1 MSRTYNAIF
10 NFGEKIKYLRNKAEM
25 SQKSLSAKAGISQQH
40 LAKIEAGANISEKTL
55 LKIANA
61 LGFDDIEGA
70 FELSK
75 NKTEWVQL
83 GVLNVSKKLFSS
95 KEAVLKFNLKENRKK
110 IYVEPEILEKY
121 KGKPLYAYEMPD
133 ESLDEIIG
141 VKDVVLILFDDK
153 IKPSPKND
161 EQILAVEFAGGIKAL
176 KLFNYPAEFQDCSR
190 DEFVD
195 TQETYNIKDIKR
207 IIGVAAMLISYKPL
221 LPHVSYTRT
230 IIASME

>member
-1 MSRTYNAIF
+1 MYNQF
-10 NFGEKIKYLRNKAEM
+10 YENIKKFRIKQGLTQQELANK
-25 SQKSLSAKAGISQQH
+25 SGIQQSH
-40 LAKIEAGANISEKTL
+40 LAKIESNGGNVSYATL
-55 LKIANA
+55 ERIANA
-61 LGFDDIEGA
+61 LNISVSDITG
-70 FELSK
+70 LSK

-95 KEAVLKFNLKENRKK
+95 KEAVLEFNLKENHKK

-141 VKDVVLILFDDK
+141 VKDIVLVLFDDK

-176 KLFNYPAEFQDCSR
+176 KLFNYPDEFQDCSQ
-190 DEFVD
+190 DELDD
-195 TQETYNIKDIKR
+195 TQEIYNIKDIKR

-221 LPHVSYTRT
+221 LPHVSYVRT
-230 IIASME
+230 VIGSMD